1 MAEKHEFSKYERA
14 RILGA
19 RSLQISMD
27 APLLIKMEGEELENL
42 NYDPLKIAQRE
53 LDSGVLPITVNR
65 PMPLKRDEKLKELK
79 IEELEKEEE
88 KEKSEEEKAESDEE
102 NVDAVQAEKAQEVT
116 DMKSDEEIE
125 EEVEGEGIDEV
136 AGDGG
141 DDGGSEE

>member
-27 APLLIKMEGEELENL
+27 APLLIKMDGEELENL
-42 NYDPLKIAQRE
+42 NYDPLKIAMRE

-79 IEELEKEEE
+79 IEELEREE
-88 KEKSEEEKAESDEE
+88 KVPKEGEEKAESDEE
-102 NVDAVQAEKAQEVT
+102 TAGIVQEEKAQEVA
-116 DMKSDEEIE
+116 DLKSDEEVE
-125 EEVEGEGIDEV
+125 EELEGEGIDEV
-136 AGDGG
+136 AGG
-141 DDGGSEE
+141 DEGGSEE

>member
-19 RSLQISMD
+19 RALQISMD

-79 IEELEKEEE
+79 IEELEKEDE
-88 KEKSEEEKAESDEE
+88 KQQQEKAESDEE
-102 NVDAVQAEKAQEVT
+102 NAEVVREEKAQEVA
-116 DMKSDEEIE
+116 DLKSDEEVE
-125 EEVEGEGIDEV
+125 EELEGEGIEEV
-136 AGDGG
+136 AGDSG
-141 DDGGSEE
+141 DDSGSED